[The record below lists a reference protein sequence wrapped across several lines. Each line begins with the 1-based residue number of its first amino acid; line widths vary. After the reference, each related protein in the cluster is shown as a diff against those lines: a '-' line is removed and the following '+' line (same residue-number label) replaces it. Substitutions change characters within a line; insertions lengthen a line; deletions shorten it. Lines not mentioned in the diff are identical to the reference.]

1 MFWRFDEL
9 FGEML
14 QKPLILWKSTK
25 TRWFGQNYATF
36 SNKLPCFGLPMNLS
50 AKGCKKWLNS
60 WQSTTNHP
68 FGQHYATFPTNYHV
82 FAFRSTFK
90 EKVGKSGSFPEKA
103 RQIMDLVKTC
113 NFPNKVP
120 CFYVSM
126 NFSAN
131 SCENCLI
138 SWESTVTHGFG
149 QNYATF
155 SNKLPC
161 FGVSM
166 NFSGKGCKK
175 WLNSW
180 KSTKNHRFG

>member
-1 MFWRFDEL
+1 MNFSEGIWKESS
-9 FGEML
+9 
-14 QKPLILWKSTK
+14 ISWKST
-25 TRWFGQNYATF
+25 R
-36 SNKLPCFGLPMNLS
+36 
-50 AKGCKKWLNS
+50 
-60 WQSTTNHP
+60 NHR

-82 FAFRSTFK
+82 FASRWTFK
-90 EKVGKSGSFPEKA
+90 EKVGESGSFPKKP
-103 RQIMDLVKTC
+103 RKMMDLVKTC

-131 SCENCLI
+131 SCKNCLI
-138 SWESTVTHGFG
+138 SWESTKTHRFG

-161 FGVSM
+161 FGFSM
-166 NFSGKGCKK
+166 NFSAKDCKK

-180 KSTKNHRFG
+180 KSTKNHRFGQNFATSRGNYHVFVFRSTFQENVVRSASFHRKARKTIDLAKSL